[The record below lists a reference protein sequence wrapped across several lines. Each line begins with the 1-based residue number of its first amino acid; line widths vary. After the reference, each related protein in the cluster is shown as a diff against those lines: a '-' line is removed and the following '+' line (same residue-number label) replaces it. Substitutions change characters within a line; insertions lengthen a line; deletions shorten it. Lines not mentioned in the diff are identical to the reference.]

1 LNGPVG
7 GKGTLTNDKIKIRE
21 ELTQAFLKTNF
32 QWHSREFLQTPEGQN
47 ELEEHLFRRFD
58 HCSVYTIPWVQRYY
72 DLRGKTV
79 LEIGCGSGSISA
91 AIARTAGHVF
101 GFDIHEASID
111 AARERVKVLDI
122 GNVEFIL
129 SRPGEV
135 VADVAKLAAQHKV
148 HAVIL
153 HALLEHQTIAER
165 IETLKLAWDIIDD
178 DGIVIISESPNRISF
193 YDDHTS
199 YLHFFHMLPDDLAL
213 RYYTRSPRVGFRND
227 IAAGLSISNEEACL
241 RLARFG
247 RGVSYHEFELVFGS
261 IGDHIVLDGYEP
273 EMLQLRGGLK
283 EEEIFL
289 YRYFRKQGLEIPAS
303 FSKRYLDFVLCK
315 KKVDEHRKQQRLVEI
330 ESINLGLQNDE
341 MLRMRGEIAR
351 LTSSLSW
358 RITTPLRWVKFRL
371 KKAAAAFR
379 TK

>member
-1 LNGPVG
+1 M
-7 GKGTLTNDKIKIRE
+7 TNDKNKIRE

-32 QWHSREFLQTPEGQN
+32 QWHSREYLQTPEGKN

-58 HCSVYTIPWVQRYY
+58 HCSEYTIPWVQSYY

-91 AIARTAGHVF
+91 AMAGAADHVF

-111 AARERVKVLDI
+111 AARARVKVLDI
-122 GNVEFIL
+122 NNVEFIL

-135 VADVAKLAAQHKV
+135 VADVAKLAARHKV
-148 HAVIL
+148 HAVML
-153 HALLEHQTIAER
+153 HAVLEHQTIAER

-178 DGIVIISESPNRISF
+178 EGIVIISESPNRISF

-199 YLHFFHMLPDDLAL
+199 HLHFFHMLPDDLAL
-213 RYYTRSPRVGFRND
+213 RYYTRSPRLGFRND
-227 IAAGLSISNEEACL
+227 IEAGLSISTEEAIL
-241 RLARFG
+241 RLTRFG
-247 RGVSYHEFELVFGS
+247 RGVSYHEFELAFGG

-273 EMLQLRGGLK
+273 EILQLRDGLT

-289 YRYFRKQGLEIPAS
+289 YRYFRKQSLDIPAS

-315 KKVDEHRKQQRLVEI
+315 KKVDKHRKQQRLEEI
-330 ESINLGLQNDE
+330 ESIVLNLQNDE
-341 MLRMRGEIAR
+341 MLRVKRELSQ
-351 LTSSLSW
+351 LTLSLSW
-358 RITTPLRWVKFRL
+358 RMTSPLRWVKFRL

-379 TK
+379 AR